1 MRRSLRRPVGG
12 GLMVLLLAASI
23 QAWAAS
29 EEVRTVPTRKGVT
42 QGFLLVRPPKPPTAS
57 LILFA
62 GGDGRLALSPPN
74 TINQLKFNFL
84 VKMRE
89 RFANVGGFLVAVVDT
104 PSDRG
109 DYWNFRTSK
118 EHAEDMKQVIAALR
132 EMAPVPVWLVGTS
145 MGSVSAAG
153 VAGRLAEGPGGPDGL
168 VLTSSV
174 VLVSRST
181 GETVKSAKL
190 GEIRVPTLIVRHKD
204 DQCKY
209 SSPSEAT
216 AIYKALAQANPK
228 EILTFEGGN
237 PPKSDACEAQAQH
250 GYFGIEREVVDAII
264 EWIRSPHA
272 G

>member
-1 MRRSLRRPVGG
+1 
-12 GLMVLLLAASI
+12 
-23 QAWAAS
+23 
-29 EEVRTVPTRKGVT
+29 VPTRKGVT
-42 QGFLLVRPPKPPTAS
+42 QGFLLVRSPKTPTAS
-57 LILFA
+57 VILFA
-62 GGDGRLALSPPN
+62 GGDGHLALSPPN
-74 TINQLKFNFL
+74 TINQQKFNFL

-89 RFANVGGFLVAVVDT
+89 QFANAGFLVAVVDT

-118 EHAEDMKQVIAALR
+118 EHAEDMKQVIAAMR

-153 VAGRLAEGPGGPDGL
+153 VAGRLARGGGPDGL

-174 VLVSRST
+174 VLISRST
-181 GETVKSAKL
+181 GETVKTAQL
-190 GEIRVPTLIVRHKD
+190 GDIRVPTLIVRHKD
-204 DQCKY
+204 DQCKF
-209 SSPSEAT
+209 SSPSEAD
-216 AIYKALAQANPK
+216 AIYKALSQASPK

-250 GYFGIEREVVDAII
+250 GYFGIERDVVDAII
-264 EWIRSPHA
+264 GWIRAPHQ